1 MTAHA
6 EWAAQKRATAGL
18 PTLTCP
24 NCGKTA
30 AHWIP
35 DSLDDDGYYPGYF
48 TCKTTERQ
56 PE

>member
-1 MTAHA
+1 MTAQA
-6 EWAAQKRATAGL
+6 QWAAQQRAAAGL
-18 PTLTCP
+18 PVLTCP

-35 DSLDDDGYYPGYF
+35 DSLDDDGYHPGYF
-48 TCKTTERQ
+48 TCKTTEST